1 MKYFICKNPD
11 VASLVSYTPIAT
23 ILDWS
28 VFSLDDSD
36 IRGVFN
42 LNNPTELSK
51 DIAIFGFRSFGDIRQ
66 SIKISAVDL
75 TENETFD
82 ENAYTEYSTSDSKV
96 EIPVTKKRYDFILK
110 AMKIAAKLIIEDTY
124 NERYLA
130 LDSSVSDIERKCW
143 EYFVDELN
151 KESYSF
157 ITKIAEAK
165 EISPQLCI
173 ENIKLKKSHYDSSVK
188 DLYAKMIKLK
198 TEFNNCTTVRQLN
211 RLYEDYMGI
220 PMPQQQAF
228 DEGRVET
235 NESGVTRKSVIPG
248 LKF

>member
-11 VASLVSYTPIAT
+11 VASLVSYKPIAT
-23 ILDWS
+23 ILDWAI
-28 VFSLDDSD
+28 FSLDDMD
-36 IRGVFN
+36 IRGICC
-42 LNNPTELSK
+42 LNNPTALTK
-51 DIAIFGFRSFGDIRQ
+51 DIAIFGFRSFGDVRQ
-66 SIKISAVDL
+66 SIKVSAVDL

-82 ENAYTEYSTSDSKV
+82 ENQYEQYTTIGSKV
-96 EIPVTKKRYDFILK
+96 EIPVTKKRYDVILR
-110 AMKIAAKLIIEDTY
+110 AMKIAAKVIIEDIY

-151 KESYSF
+151 TERYSF
-157 ITKIAEAK
+157 ITEIAEAK
-165 EISPQLCI
+165 GINAEAYIK
-173 ENIKLKKSHYDSSVK
+173 NIKLKKSYYDSSVK
-188 DLYAKMIKLK
+188 DLYTKMIKLK

-228 DEGRVET
+228 DEGRTET
-235 NESGVTRKSVIPG
+235 NASGVTRKSVIPG
-248 LKF
+248 FKF